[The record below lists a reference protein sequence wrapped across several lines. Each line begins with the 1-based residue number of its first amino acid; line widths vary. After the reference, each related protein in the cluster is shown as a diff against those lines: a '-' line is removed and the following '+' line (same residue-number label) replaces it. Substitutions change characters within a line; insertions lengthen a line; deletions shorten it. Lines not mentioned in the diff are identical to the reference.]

1 MKLAVL
7 LRCSPQPDHL
17 PPEASRA
24 QPDEDVHNGDN
35 EPIAPPLSQ
44 RDIPSAIEDRGR
56 TDPIVGEATHKV
68 WEEWENHGGKEW
80 GGAQGTRHWQERGEH
95 CSDVCSAT
103 GEEIVGVEVQQHQDA
118 ERKLPGQTKA
128 SNKLWETQSCGQY
141 RTNQKENEKKY
152 ILFDNVDINLGL
164 PKNELM
170 GMSGSKMALK
180 FSATKRMGTLLHAS
194 IIFIIFM
201 LMDTSL
207 PLILKSKL
215 ARAKRIISTSDL
227 LLFKQKFFIA

>member
-1 MKLAVL
+1 MKLTVL

-128 SNKLWETQSCGQY
+128 SNKLWETQS
-141 RTNQKENEKKY
+141 
-152 ILFDNVDINLGL
+152 
-164 PKNELM
+164 
-170 GMSGSKMALK
+170 
-180 FSATKRMGTLLHAS
+180 
-194 IIFIIFM
+194 
-201 LMDTSL
+201 
-207 PLILKSKL
+207 
-215 ARAKRIISTSDL
+215 
-227 LLFKQKFFIA
+227 